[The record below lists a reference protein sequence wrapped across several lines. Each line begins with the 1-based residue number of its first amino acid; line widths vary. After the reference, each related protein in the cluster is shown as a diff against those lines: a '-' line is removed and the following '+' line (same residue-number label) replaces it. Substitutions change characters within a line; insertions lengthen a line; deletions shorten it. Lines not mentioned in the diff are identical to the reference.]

1 MCENIGVFA
10 LTGKKVKG
18 DNDSARKEH
27 HLFCNH
33 SCGFDDFP
41 ILGRNNNNFKVTL
54 ILIESLL
61 IDRDTPLL
69 NKNRHSLHLEL
80 SVD

>member
-33 SCGFDDFP
+33 SFGFDDFP
-41 ILGRNNNNFKVTL
+41 ILARNNNNFKVTL
-54 ILIESLL
+54 IESLL
-61 IDRDTPLL
+61 INRDTPLL